1 MNPAT
6 NTSNTYDPRN
16 YDPRNP
22 WTGEPLPPL
31 PEVSNPENWIF
42 DFADDG
48 ELYRVYEDDNG
59 PAALTF
65 DALANQDGT
74 IECGVM
80 SWTSEL
86 LDLDQLAEDAA
97 RIPAWIEEIRAVT
110 QWTQDAFAKQRGGGA
125 INAKQPIE
133 HYALAA

>member
-1 MNPAT
+1 MNPTT
-6 NTSNTYDPRN
+6 NTNTT
-16 YDPRNP
+16 PRNP

-31 PEVSNPENWIF
+31 PKVSHPEHWIF

-48 ELYRVYEDDNG
+48 ELYRVYEDNDA
-59 PAALTF
+59 PLALTF

-86 LDLDQLAEDAA
+86 LDLDRLAEDAA
-97 RIPAWIEEIRAVT
+97 RIPAWIAEIRAVT
-110 QWTQDAFAKQRGGGA
+110 QWTRDAFAKQRGGGNKRPA
-125 INAKQPIE
+125 TN
-133 HYALAA
+133 

>member
-6 NTSNTYDPRN
+6 NTSNA

-59 PAALTF
+59 PTALTF
-65 DALANQDGT
+65 DAIANQDGT
-74 IECGVM
+74 IECCVM

-86 LDLDQLAEDAA
+86 LDLDQLAVDAA
-97 RIPAWIEEIRAVT
+97 RIHAWIEEIRAVT
-110 QWTQDAFAKQRGGGA
+110 QWTQDAFAKQRGGG
-125 INAKQPIE
+125 NKCQTTN
-133 HYALAA
+133 